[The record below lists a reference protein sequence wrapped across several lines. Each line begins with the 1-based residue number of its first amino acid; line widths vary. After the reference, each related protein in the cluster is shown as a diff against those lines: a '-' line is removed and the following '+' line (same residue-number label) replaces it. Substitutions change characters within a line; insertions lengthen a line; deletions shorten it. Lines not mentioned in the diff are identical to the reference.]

1 MKAKKAVMT
10 VLTVL
15 CAAGAVAGYVLAR
28 EEGSAR
34 AEVWA
39 SALLILA
46 FVCWQWQRA
55 LKNEKR

>member
-1 MKAKKAVMT
+1 MT

-46 FVCWQWQRA
+46 FVCWQWRRA